1 MEARYPFLPTTKRP
15 IFSPCI
21 YLPTLQ
27 FCWRWPSLA
36 AKKIWTESVK
46 HEVLCD
52 AFVPICEN
60 AAKANNRS
68 QSFPIPSRWATWSLE
83 GLGAKIEKNKNK
95 NTVTAEHLC
104 GEPQPMQ
111 WNGITDGG
119 HWGEGCSTSEARDFN
134 WIQRASFG
142 TCLSW
147 LNWPFPF
154 PKAAWVLKLI
164 GGENKSDE
172 VAEEPPPVFL
182 GRIYSLVPLFARYVD
197 RIVVQQLLASLEKEN
212 IFSLPTE
219 PASQKPNDLHF
230 KGKHAFKPSGYADN
244 EPGIEEHK

>member
-1 MEARYPFLPTTKRP
+1 MGNVYFWYALHLEKQVRWGPRKQDPLFTNALPVWISLRSSFAECGLLWQQRKSELKAWNMRCYAMP
-15 IFSPCI
+15 
-21 YLPTLQ
+21 LP
-27 FCWRWPSLA
+27 
-36 AKKIWTESVK
+36 V
-46 HEVLCD
+46 
-52 AFVPICEN
+52 CEN
-60 AAKANNRS
+60 EAKAKNRS
-68 QSFPIPSRWATWSLE
+68 QSFSMPSRWATWSLG
-83 GLGAKIEKNKNK
+83 GLGAKIKKNK

-134 WIQRASFG
+134 WIQRASFR

-164 GGENKSDE
+164 GCENKSDE
-172 VAEEPPPVFL
+172 VSEEPPPVFL

-230 KGKHAFKPSGYADN
+230 KGKHAF
-244 EPGIEEHK
+244 